1 MCLFANNIVSLPT
14 SFQENIMATK
24 YVFVLGGV
32 VSGLGKGITAASLGR
47 LLKSR
52 GLRVTMQK
60 LDPYLNVDPG
70 TMNPYQ
76 HGEVFVTEDG
86 GETDLDIG
94 HYERFIDENLSK
106 YCNVTAGKVYYSVI
120 NNERNGVY
128 AGSTIQMIP
137 HITNMIKDKIRLNAK
152 NNAPDV
158 SIVEIGGTVG
168 DYESLPFLEAIRQFS
183 VEEGYNNC
191 MYIHVALVP
200 SITPSNELKTKPA
213 QHSVKELLG
222 LGIQPDILVCRCDRA
237 LGKEIKD
244 KLSLFC
250 NIKTE
255 CIIENLDMPSLYEI
269 PLALEEEGLAEQVL
283 KRLHIT
289 AKEKDLSDWQNMVN
303 KSKSLTSHVR
313 IALVGKYIELQDAY
327 LSVVEAL
334 KHAAI
339 FNHAKLEIK
348 WIDSEDIT
356 EKSAGPLLRDVDGV
370 IIPGGFGSRGI
381 EGKINAARYARE
393 NNIPYLG
400 LCLGMQIAIIEF
412 ARNVVGLEGA
422 NSKEINPMT
431 SYPVID
437 FLPGQ
442 NEYSILG
449 GSLRLGKYPCKLVA
463 GTRAQK
469 AYGTLEIEER
479 HRHRYEVNNEYRDVL
494 VKHGMVICGTSPNG
508 NIVEMIELP
517 NHPWFI
523 ACQFH
528 PEFKSRPNRPHPLFF
543 GFIEAAIENRK

>member
-1 MCLFANNIVSLPT
+1 
-14 SFQENIMATK
+14 MATK
-24 YVFVLGGV
+24 YVFVMGGV

-52 GLRVTMQK
+52 GLKVTMQK

-76 HGEVFVTEDG
+76 HGEVYVTEDG

-106 YCNVTAGKVYYSVI
+106 YCNVTSGKVYYTVI
-120 NNERNGVY
+120 ENERNGAY

-137 HITNMIKDKIRLNAK
+137 HITNMIKEKIRLNATT
-152 NNAPDV
+152 NHPDV
-158 SIVEIGGTVG
+158 AIVEIGGTVG

-183 VEEGYNNC
+183 VEEGANNC

-200 SITPSNELKTKPA
+200 CISPSNELKTKPA
-213 QHSVKELLG
+213 QHSVRELLG
-222 LGIQPDILVCRCDRA
+222 LGIQPDILVCRCNRP
-237 LGKEIKD
+237 LGKEIKE

-250 NIKTE
+250 NVKYE
-255 CIIENLDMPSLYEI
+255 NIIENLDYPSLYEI

-283 KRLHIT
+283 KRLNIH
-289 AKEKDLSDWQNMVN
+289 AKEKDLSDWQEMVN
-303 KSKSLTSHVR
+303 KSKSLTTQVK
-313 IALVGKYIELQDAY
+313 IGLVGKYIELQDAY
-327 LSVVEAL
+327 LSVVESL
-334 KHAAI
+334 KHASI
-339 FNHAKLEIK
+339 FNHADLEIK
-348 WIDSEDIT
+348 WIDSEEIT
-356 EKSAGPLLRDVDGV
+356 EKSAGSILRDVDGI

-412 ARNVVGLEGA
+412 ARNVAGLQHA
-422 NSKEINPMT
+422 NSREINSSTP
-431 SYPVID
+431 YPVID

-449 GSLRLGKYPCKLVA
+449 GSLRLGKYPCKLMK
-463 GTRAQK
+463 GTK
-469 AYGTLEIEER
+469 AYEAYGRDEIEER
-479 HRHRYEVNNEYRDVL
+479 HRHRYEFNNEYRDVL
-494 VKHGMVICGTSPNG
+494 QKCGMVICGTSPNG
-508 NIVEMIELP
+508 SIVEMIELP
-517 NHPWFI
+517 NHPWFV

-528 PEFKSRPNRPHPLFF
+528 PEFKSRPNRPHPLFMK
-543 GFIEAAIENRK
+543 FIEASIKERK

>member
-1 MCLFANNIVSLPT
+1 MGKKNFCKFAPVIK
-14 SFQENIMATK
+14 ICRMATK
-24 YVFVLGGV
+24 YVFVVGGV

-52 GLRVTMQK
+52 GLKITMQK

-76 HGEVFVTEDG
+76 HGEVYVTEDG

-94 HYERFIDENLSK
+94 HYERFIDESLNK
-106 YCNVTAGKVYYSVI
+106 YCNVTAGKVYYTVI

-137 HITNMIKDKIRLNAK
+137 HITNMIKEKIRLNATT
-152 NNAPDV
+152 NEADV
-158 SIVEIGGTVG
+158 AIVEIGGTVG
-168 DYESLPFLEAIRQFS
+168 DYESLPFLEAIRQFA
-183 VEEGYNNC
+183 VEEGQANC
-191 MYIHVALVP
+191 MYIHVGLVP
-200 SITPSNELKTKPA
+200 CITPSNELKTKPI

-222 LGIQPDILVCRCDRA
+222 LGIQPDILVCRCDRPI
-237 LGKEIKD
+237 GKDIKE
-244 KLSLFC
+244 KLALFC
-250 NIKTE
+250 NVKYE
-255 CIIENLDMPSLYEI
+255 NIIENLDMPSLYEI
-269 PLALEEEGLAEQVL
+269 PLALEEEGLAEQVI
-283 KRLHIT
+283 KRLRLQC
-289 AKEKDLSDWQNMVN
+289 KEKDLSDWQDMVQR
-303 KSKSLTSHVR
+303 SKKVDHDVH

-339 FNHAKLEIK
+339 FNHAKMHIK
-348 WIDSEDIT
+348 WLDSEEIT
-356 EKSAGPLLRDVDGV
+356 EKSAGLLLRDVDGILV
-370 IIPGGFGSRGI
+370 PGGFGSRGI
-381 EGKINAARYARE
+381 EGMINAARYARE

-412 ARNVVGLEGA
+412 ARHVCNMEDA
-422 NSKEINPMT
+422 NSREINPNT
-431 SYPVID
+431 HYPVID

-449 GSLRLGKYPCKLVA
+449 GSLRLGRYPCKLKK
-463 GTRAQK
+463 GTKAFE
-469 AYGTLEIEER
+469 AYGSEEISER
-479 HRHRYEVNNEYRDVL
+479 HRHRYEVNNEYREAL
-494 VKHGMVICGTSPNG
+494 EQNGMVICGTSPNG
-508 NIVEMIELP
+508 SIVEMMELP
-517 NHPWFI
+517 NHPWFV

-543 GFIEAAIENRK
+543 SFVKAALKNKQQ

>member
-1 MCLFANNIVSLPT
+1 MHPFNFFS
-14 SFQENIMATK
+14 MATK
-24 YVFVLGGV
+24 YVFVMGGV

-52 GLRVTMQK
+52 GLKVTMQK

-76 HGEVFVTEDG
+76 HGEVYVTEDG

-106 YCNVTAGKVYYSVI
+106 YCNVTSGKVYYTVI
-120 NNERNGVY
+120 ENERNGAY

-137 HITNMIKDKIRLNAK
+137 HITNMIKEKIRLNATT
-152 NNAPDV
+152 NHPDV
-158 SIVEIGGTVG
+158 AIVEIGGTVG

-183 VEEGYNNC
+183 VEEGANNC

-200 SITPSNELKTKPA
+200 CISPSNELKTKPA
-213 QHSVKELLG
+213 QHSVRELLG
-222 LGIQPDILVCRCDRA
+222 LGIQPDILVCRCDRP
-237 LGKEIKD
+237 LGKEIKE

-250 NIKTE
+250 NVKYE
-255 CIIENLDMPSLYEI
+255 NIIENLDYPSLYEI

-283 KRLHIT
+283 KRLNIH
-289 AKEKDLSDWQNMVN
+289 AKEKDLSDWQEMVN
-303 KSKSLTSHVR
+303 KSKSLTTQVK
-313 IALVGKYIELQDAY
+313 IGLVGKYIELQDAY
-327 LSVVEAL
+327 LSVVESL
-334 KHAAI
+334 KHASI
-339 FNHAKLEIK
+339 FNHADLEIK
-348 WIDSEDIT
+348 WIDSEEIT
-356 EKSAGPLLRDVDGV
+356 EKSAGSILRDVDGI

-412 ARNVVGLEGA
+412 ARNVAGLQNA
-422 NSKEINPMT
+422 NSREINSSTP
-431 SYPVID
+431 YPVID

-449 GSLRLGKYPCKLVA
+449 GSLRLGKYPCKLMK
-463 GTRAQK
+463 GTK
-469 AYGTLEIEER
+469 AYEAYGRDEIEER
-479 HRHRYEVNNEYRDVL
+479 HRHRYEFNNEYRDVL
-494 VKHGMVICGTSPNG
+494 QKCGMVICGTSPNG
-508 NIVEMIELP
+508 SIVEMIELP
-517 NHPWFI
+517 NHPWFV

-528 PEFKSRPNRPHPLFF
+528 PEFKSRPNRPHPLFMK
-543 GFIEAAIENRK
+543 FIEASIKERK

>member
-1 MCLFANNIVSLPT
+1 
-14 SFQENIMATK
+14 MATK

-52 GLRVTMQK
+52 GLKITMQK

-76 HGEVFVTEDG
+76 HGEVYVTDDG

-94 HYERFIDENLSK
+94 HYERFIDESLNK
-106 YCNVTAGKVYYSVI
+106 YCNVTAGKVYFTVI

-137 HITNMIKDKIRLNAK
+137 HITNMIKEKIRLNADSH
-152 NNAPDV
+152 NADV
-158 SIVEIGGTVG
+158 AIVEIGGTVG
-168 DYESLPFLEAIRQFS
+168 DYESLPFLEAIRQFA
-183 VEEGYNNC
+183 VEEGQSNC
-191 MYIHVALVP
+191 MYIHVGLIP
-200 SITPSNELKTKPA
+200 CITPSNELKTKPV

-222 LGIQPDILVCRCDRA
+222 LGIQPDILVCRCDRPI
-237 LGKEIKD
+237 GKDIKE
-244 KLSLFC
+244 KLALFC
-250 NIKTE
+250 NVKYE
-255 CIIENLDMPSLYEI
+255 NIIENLDMPSLYEI
-269 PLALEEEGLAEQVL
+269 PLALEEEGLAEQVI
-283 KRLHIT
+283 KRLRLQC
-289 AKEKDLSDWQNMVN
+289 KEKDLTDWQDMVAR
-303 KSKSLTSHVR
+303 SKKVEKKVN

-334 KHAAI
+334 KHASI
-339 FNHAKLEIK
+339 YNNAKMHIT
-348 WIDSEDIT
+348 WIDSEEIT
-356 EKSAGPLLRDVDGV
+356 EKSAGSMLRDADG
-370 IIPGGFGSRGI
+370 ILIPGGFGSRGI

-412 ARNVVGLEGA
+412 ARHCCNMTDA
-422 NSKEINPMT
+422 NSREINPET
-431 SYPVID
+431 KFPVID

-449 GSLRLGKYPCKLVA
+449 GSLRLGQYPCKIQK
-463 GTRAQK
+463 GTKAFE
-469 AYGTLEIEER
+469 AYGKEEISER
-479 HRHRYEVNNEYRDVL
+479 HRHRYEVNNEFREEL
-494 VKHGMVICGTSPNG
+494 AKHGMIFCGTSPNG
-508 NIVEMIELP
+508 SIVEMVELP
-517 NHPWFI
+517 NHPWFV

-543 GFIEAAIENRK
+543 GFVKAALQEQKK